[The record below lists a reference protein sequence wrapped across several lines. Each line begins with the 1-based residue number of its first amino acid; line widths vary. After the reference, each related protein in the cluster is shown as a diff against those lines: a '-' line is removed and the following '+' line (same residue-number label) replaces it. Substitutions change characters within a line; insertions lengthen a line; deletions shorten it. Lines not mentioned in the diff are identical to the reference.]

1 MTKKRIKK
9 LLYALATERYIAGK
23 NFAFGSGDI
32 GKAYKEIRKIG
43 FKGSYSKGYSYND
56 AYILFKDF
64 FDKN

>member
-23 NFAFGSGDI
+23 NFVFGNGDI

-43 FKGSYSKGYSYND
+43 FKSSNSWGYSYKE
-56 AYILFKDF
+56 AYDIFKKF
-64 FDKN
+64 FY